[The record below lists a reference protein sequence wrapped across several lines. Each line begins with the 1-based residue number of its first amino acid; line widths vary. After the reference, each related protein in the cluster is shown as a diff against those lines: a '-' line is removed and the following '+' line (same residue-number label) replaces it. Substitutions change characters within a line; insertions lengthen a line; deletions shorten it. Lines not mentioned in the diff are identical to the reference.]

1 VLERAKTILPQFGID
16 AAEVSP
22 LGTGLINQTFLIRAT
37 DNNRFVLQRL
47 NPVFSPAINTDID
60 AVTRQLAAAGHPTPR
75 LVPAQDGQ
83 LWIESG
89 GEVWRLLTYVAG
101 ICRDTLDQP
110 EQAREAGALLARFHL
125 ALSELQHEFVNVR
138 PGVHDTARHLKAL
151 RAALDSGQ
159 DHPDYAEIESLAN
172 EILSL
177 SKQLPALPRLRDRV
191 VHGDPK
197 ISNVVFDEADGRA
210 VCMIDLD
217 TLTHMPLPLELGDAF
232 RSWCNSSGEDTSQG
246 QFSLNMFAAGINGY
260 ASEAGGFI
268 EPDERSTV
276 VSATR
281 TIMLELAAR
290 FCADALAEAYFAWNP
305 AKFASHSEH
314 NRRRAQGQLAVYRSL
329 TDQAEE
335 AERLVVQA
343 FLPG

>member
-1 VLERAKTILPQFGID
+1 MLERAKTILPQFGID
-16 AAEVSP
+16 AAEVSR
-22 LGTGLINQTFLIRAT
+22 LGTGLINQTFLIRST
-37 DNNRFVLQRL
+37 DDDRFVLQRL

-75 LVPAQDGQ
+75 LVPAQDGR
-83 LWIESG
+83 LWVESA
-89 GEVWRLLTYVAG
+89 GEVWRMLTFVPG
-101 ICRDTLDQP
+101 VCRDTLAQP
-110 EQAREAGALLARFHL
+110 DQAREAGALLARFHL
-125 ALSELQHEFVNVR
+125 ALNELQHEFVNVR

-151 RAALDSGQ
+151 RDALDSRQ
-159 DHPDYAEIESLAN
+159 DHPDCAKIASLAN

-177 SKQLPALPRLRDRV
+177 SKQLPVFPGLRDRI

-210 VCMIDLD
+210 VCMVDFD

-232 RSWCNSSGEDTSQG
+232 RSWCNPAGEDTSQG
-246 QFSLNMFAAGINGY
+246 RFSLELFAAGINGY
-260 ASEAGGFI
+260 ASEGGGFI
-268 EPDERSTV
+268 EPEERSTV

-290 FCADALAEAYFAWNP
+290 FCTDALTESYFAWNP
-305 AKFASHSEH
+305 DKFASRSEH
-314 NRRRAQGQLAVYRSL
+314 NRVRAQGQLAIYRSL
-329 TDQAEE
+329 TDQADE

-343 FLPG
+343 FLPS